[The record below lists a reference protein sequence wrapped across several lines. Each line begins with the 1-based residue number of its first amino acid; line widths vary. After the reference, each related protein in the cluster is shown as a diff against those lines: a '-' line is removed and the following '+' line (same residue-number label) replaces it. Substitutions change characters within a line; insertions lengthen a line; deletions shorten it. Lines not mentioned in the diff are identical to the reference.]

1 MIHIKVKMR
10 KNLMA
15 LLGNT
20 GSDLGASS
28 SSSDGRVTE
37 KRVDLEKEMARLSID
52 LQGRGNTVK
61 SDGDPS
67 SGRCK
72 PLNFKLTL

>member
-1 MIHIKVKMR
+1 MR

-28 SSSDGRVTE
+28 SSFDGRVTE
-37 KRVDLEKEMARLSID
+37 KTVGLEKEMATLSS
-52 LQGRGNTVK
+52 LMETPAAEGAN
-61 SDGDPS
+61 
-67 SGRCK
+67 
-72 PLNFKLTL
+72 L

>member
-28 SSSDGRVTE
+28 SSFDGRVTE
-37 KRVDLEKEMARLSID
+37 KTVGLEKEMATLSS
-52 LQGRGNTVK
+52 LMETPAAEGAN
-61 SDGDPS
+61 
-67 SGRCK
+67 
-72 PLNFKLTL
+72 L